1 MSKIYTKTG
10 DRGETGLF
18 GGSRVKKSSKR
29 VHAYGAVDQS
39 NAAIGVA
46 ANFLREKML
55 IEVLRV
61 IQDKLFV
68 VGGELASDQRGIEK
82 LKIRVGK
89 KDIEF
94 LEKVIDEVSKSLT
107 DKPYFTIPGKTKGS
121 AFLHVARTQV
131 RFAEREI
138 ISLMEEEEISEDI
151 LKYVNRL
158 SDTLYAMSRYED
170 EVLGEE
176 KTEDHHERFNHHAIV
191 NYNNKEML
199 KEGKLTEQVAHAIMK
214 ACITKAYEIGKPM
227 VVTIVDDGG
236 NLKSMMRMD
245 GAIKGSIDI
254 SNNKA
259 YTAAFFKAATED
271 IGKLSGPG
279 KDLYGIEI
287 SNRGKVVTFP
297 GGMPL
302 VLNGEVIGGL
312 GISGGSIEEDKIVCL
327 AGIKVIEVRGEA

>member
-10 DRGETGLF
+10 DKGETGLF
-18 GGSRVKKSSKR
+18 GGSRVKKSSRR

-39 NAAIGVA
+39 NAAIGA
-46 ANFLREKML
+46 AVHFMREKSLMD
-55 IEVLRV
+55 VLRV
-61 IQDKLFV
+61 VQDKLFV
-68 VGGELASDQRGIEK
+68 VGGELASDQKGIEK

-94 LEKVIDEVSKSLT
+94 LEKVIDEITRSLD
-107 DKPYFTIPGKTKGS
+107 DKNYFVIPGKTRGS

-138 ISLMEEEEISEDI
+138 ISLMEEEEVSEDI
-151 LKYVNRL
+151 LRYINRL

-176 KTEDHHERFNHHAIV
+176 KAVHHPA
-191 NYNNKEML
+191 KEML

-214 ACITKAYEIGKPM
+214 ACVTKAYEIGQPV

-254 SNNKA
+254 SKNKA
-259 YTAAFFKAATED
+259 YTAAFFHTATED
-271 IGKLSGPG
+271 LGKLSVPG

-287 SNRGKVVTFP
+287 TNRGQVVTFP
-297 GGMPL
+297 GGMPI
-302 VLNGEVIGGL
+302 VMSGQIVGGL
-312 GISGGSIEEDKIVCL
+312 GISGGSTEEDKVICL
-327 AGIKVIEVRGEA
+327 AGIEIVEDRGEA